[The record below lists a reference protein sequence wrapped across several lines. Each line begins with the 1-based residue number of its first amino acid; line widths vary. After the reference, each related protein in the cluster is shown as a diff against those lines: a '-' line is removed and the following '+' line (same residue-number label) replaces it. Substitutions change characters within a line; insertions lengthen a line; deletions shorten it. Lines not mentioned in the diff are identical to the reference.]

1 MCSVAWCSFSWE
13 AFATLTTGLLAVGG
27 AIVIA
32 KLQMH
37 ILTRQTE
44 IADRQTDIAAGQAEL
59 ERVKL
64 RSELFDRRAKVVDAT
79 RAWFHAFNADGH
91 IPLDERNT
99 NFREAIAIADFLF
112 RPAVAARLRV
122 WHDLGLRHHLHRTR
136 NDHDAAHAVALQI
149 LTASNEVTQ
158 LFEPEM
164 RLGEALPQA
173 EDN

>member
-64 RSELFDRRAKVVDAT
+64 RSELFDRRAKVV
-79 RAWFHAFNADGH
+79 HAFNADGH

>member
-64 RSELFDRRAKVVDAT
+64 RSVRKSLTLHEHGFTHSTLTGIFLLTNAT
-79 RAWFHAFNADGH
+79 PTSGK
-91 IPLDERNT
+91 P
-99 NFREAIAIADFLF
+99 
-112 RPAVAARLRV
+112 
-122 WHDLGLRHHLHRTR
+122 
-136 NDHDAAHAVALQI
+136 
-149 LTASNEVTQ
+149 
-158 LFEPEM
+158 
-164 RLGEALPQA
+164 
-173 EDN
+173 